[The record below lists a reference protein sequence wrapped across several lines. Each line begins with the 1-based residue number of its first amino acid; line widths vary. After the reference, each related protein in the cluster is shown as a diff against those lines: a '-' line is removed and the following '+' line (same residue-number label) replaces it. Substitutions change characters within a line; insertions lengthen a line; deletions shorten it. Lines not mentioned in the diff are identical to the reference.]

1 MADLEA
7 TWVVDLHGT
16 CPKCGENIDSAVLS
30 LNSNGEGKKN
40 LPPQVKT
47 KGLNMTTITT
57 AITYAVTITA
67 RIARSDATKLD
78 SIHLQ
83 QRDHAI
89 RLGSALV
96 DAQRDAEKK
105 IAIAGKV
112 HFVLAA

>member
-1 MADLEA
+1 M
-7 TWVVDLHGT
+7 
-16 CPKCGENIDSAVLS
+16 
-30 LNSNGEGKKN
+30 KN

-57 AITYAVTITA
+57 AITLAGKRLGRSVA